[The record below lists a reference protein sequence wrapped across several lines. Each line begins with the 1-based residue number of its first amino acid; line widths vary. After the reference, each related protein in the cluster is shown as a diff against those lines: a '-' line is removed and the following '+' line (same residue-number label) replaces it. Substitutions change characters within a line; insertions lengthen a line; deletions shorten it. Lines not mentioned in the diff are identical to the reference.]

1 MSQALPSNGSNT
13 STAGYEPIPDVEPS
27 VVTSSSSSS
36 SSFDYSGLDPQ
47 QMELMST
54 LDDTIQKNNTSMLQQ
69 LQLPAID
76 PQVMVTQGQS
86 WVTSMILPTMTAI
99 GTTVTALVLAAVHT
113 MTNQSNQVESS
124 ISSMLIQLFPY
135 FNAVVVFLSS
145 FAPIQQRCVTSVQ
158 PILERVRI
166 LSDTITTAVQNV
178 TKHVDTK
185 LDTLQTQVQTTLTP
199 LLPTLQTA
207 TQYEKM
213 IRQIQPNID
222 IPDATDIEE
231 EFQEARTV
239 LQEPMEQATTT
250 LRTMSTQA
258 VPAPFQSATKFYW
271 YIVFPMAVL
280 VLGTQLGVVVVT
292 TRRTSTTTDVVGTA
306 APTMKNMTTT
316 ASSYLLR
323 GSRTNVLPN
332 VSVPLVIAY
341 MEPSSSSSSSIQDVT
356 LPSSS
361 TKDITETEQQ
371 LLTQKDELMTNM
383 NSTLDNVTITLHNT
397 VQEYEQEYQNVK
409 SNIEQQVQNQM
420 QEYQNQAKGY
430 EQSMDETITQSI
442 GSAKA
447 MIQSVLLSYLMV
459 VLQMG
464 IVYLMTSPMVK
475 AYLMNFVMQQATAQ
489 VDATL
494 RSTGVPAAMDDI
506 FGTRLDRIRTK
517 LMKVFTA
524 VQQIQSVLQQMG
536 LASSSDNNGGG
547 GNPVKALTGAASSL
561 SNRFGFGK

>member
-1 MSQALPSNGSNT
+1 MSQALPSNGITT

-54 LDDTIQKNNTSMLQQ
+54 LDDTIQKNNTSMLLQ

-99 GTTVTALVLAAVHT
+99 GTTVTALVLSAVHQ
-113 MTNQSNQVESS
+113 MTNQSNQLESS
-124 ISSMLIQLFPY
+124 ISSLLIQLFPY

-145 FAPIQQRCVTSVQ
+145 FAPIQQRCMTSVQ
-158 PILERVRI
+158 PILEQVGI

-178 TKHVDTK
+178 TQHVDTT

-207 TQYEKM
+207 TQYEQM

-239 LQEPMEQATTT
+239 LQTPMEQATTT
-250 LRTMSTQA
+250 LRTISTQA

-280 VLGTQLGVVVVT
+280 VLSTQLGVVVYT
-292 TRRTSTTTDVVGTA
+292 TRRTSTTTVVDTA
-306 APTMKNMTTT
+306 APTMNNMTTT

-323 GSRTNVLPN
+323 GSSTNVFPN
-332 VSVPLVIAY
+332 VSVPLAISF
-341 MEPSSSSSSSIQDVT
+341 MEPSSSSVHDVT

-361 TKDITETEQQ
+361 TQNITETEQQ

-383 NSTLDNVTITLHNT
+383 NATLDNVTTTLLHNS

-409 SNIEQQVQNQM
+409 SNMEQQVQNQM
-420 QEYQNQAKGY
+420 QDYQEQVQGY
-430 EQSMDETITQSI
+430 EQNMDETITQSI
-442 GSAKA
+442 GPAKA
-447 MIQSVLLSYLMV
+447 MIQSVILSYLMV

-475 AYLMNFVMQQATAQ
+475 AYLMNCMMQQATAQ

-494 RSTGVPAAMDDI
+494 RRTGVPAAMDDI
-506 FGTRLDRIRTK
+506 FGTRLGRIRTK

-524 VQQIQSVLQQMG
+524 VQQIQSLLQQLG
-536 LASSSDNNGGG
+536 LASSGDNNGGG
-547 GNPVKALTGAASSL
+547 SGNPVKALTGAASSL